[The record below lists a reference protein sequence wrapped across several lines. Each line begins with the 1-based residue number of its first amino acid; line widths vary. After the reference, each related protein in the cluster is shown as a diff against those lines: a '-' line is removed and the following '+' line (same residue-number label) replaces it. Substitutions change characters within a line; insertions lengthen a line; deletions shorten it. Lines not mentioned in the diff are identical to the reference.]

1 MIAEYAENIQLI
13 LRSLPEEPGVYQYY
27 DEEGNVLYVGK
38 AKNLKKRVSSYFTKE
53 HETARLRLLL
63 RKIRDI
69 KTIVVASESDAL
81 FLENNLIKEFQPR
94 YNVNLKDDKTYPW
107 VCIKKE
113 NFPRIFSTRNF
124 IKDGSEYFGPYASVK
139 VMYAVLDLI
148 RSLFPLRTC
157 SLNLT
162 KENIEA
168 GKFRT
173 CLEYHIGRCKAPCV
187 NYQSEEEY
195 MEGIRLAKNILR
207 GNFSGVLRDMKNQM
221 QVLSS
226 DLQFEAAQK
235 IKDKID
241 LLEKYQSRSTLVSSS
256 VKDAEVYSIISDEI
270 KAYVNFLKI
279 KDGAVIQGLTYEIKK
294 KLEEEDEEL
303 LLYGIRE
310 IREMLRSDTKEVI
323 VPFIPEF
330 NLEGVEFHIPKA
342 GEKKQ
347 LLDLSLKNAEQFK
360 KEKEK
365 QSELVDPE
373 RHSKRILATMK

>member
-303 LLYGIRE
+303 
-310 IREMLRSDTKEVI
+310 
-323 VPFIPEF
+323 
-330 NLEGVEFHIPKA
+330 
-342 GEKKQ
+342 
-347 LLDLSLKNAEQFK
+347 
-360 KEKEK
+360 
-365 QSELVDPE
+365 
-373 RHSKRILATMK
+373 